1 MEMVQTK
8 VIISAALIAGL
19 LSSCASRSFSWTC
32 HDVDAGRTGVTAPN
46 ADNVPQALGQLT
58 DSCYIS
64 PSGRVFPSSSC
75 TYATARDLIA
85 AQPAMKHLKQV
96 IGYSTEEM
104 RRGGVNTKL
113 SNWIVDHLREDVEQI
128 TSRRCD
134 VGLINKGGIRVDMPQ
149 GDVIMDDIVSMLPFR
164 NHLCYVA
171 LKGKDLKLLFDTLAA
186 GGMQPV
192 SGVKVVV
199 RDDRVE
205 SLLVGGES
213 VDDDKVYGVAT
224 VDFLLD
230 GGDRINVA
238 KNALEVI
245 ITDKMVID
253 SMLPYAMSYAQEGK
267 NIEYFTDDRIVFKK
281 EDKQ

>member
-32 HDVDAGRTGVTAPN
+32 HDIDASRTGVTAPN
-46 ADNVPQALGQLT
+46 ADNVTQALGSLT
-58 DSCYIS
+58 DSCYTS
-64 PSGRVFPSSSC
+64 PSGRVFPPSSC
-75 TYATARDLIA
+75 TYAAARDLIA
-85 AQPAMKHLKQV
+85 AQPSMKRLKQV
-96 IGYSTEEM
+96 IGHSSEEM

-113 SNWIVDHLREDVEQI
+113 SNWIVDHLREDVQRL

-134 VGLINKGGIRVDMPQ
+134 VGIINKGGIRVDLPQ
-149 GDVIMDDIVSMLPFR
+149 GDVIMDDMVSMLPFR
-164 NHLCYVA
+164 NYLCYVA
-171 LKGKDLKLLFDTLAA
+171 LKGKDLKALFDTLAA

-199 RDDRVE
+199 ADNKVE
-205 SLLVGGES
+205 SLLVGGEP

-224 VDFLLD
+224 IDFLLD

-253 SMLPYAMSYAQEGK
+253 SMLPYAMSYAQRGE
-267 NIEYFTDDRIVFKK
+267 NIEYFTDDRIVFRK
-281 EDKQ
+281 EDEQ